1 MGSLEIARRRMA
13 NSRLTGS
20 PFDAPEALVRWH
32 GAMQAQDY
40 GPAKWSIAQ
49 RARGLIDEGVD
60 RAVASGSIVRTHVL
74 RPTWHFVAR
83 DDIRWMLAL
92 TAPRVHRHNGPR
104 YRELGL
110 EGKTLARCESVIV
123 SALEGGNRLT
133 RAEIESVLKNRR
145 IDTSGQRIA
154 YMLLHCELEG
164 AIGSGGLSGKQQT
177 YARLDE
183 RVPAGRPFDR
193 DESLV
198 ELTRRYLTS
207 HGPATV
213 QDFRWWSSLTV
224 ADIRKALHLLGP
236 EVRELM
242 ADGLTFWSMASD
254 DMRAPGSR
262 GAHFLQAYDELI
274 VGYTESRYVGD
285 PRAEAAR
292 AAFRDR
298 TMPNG
303 IILLNGAIAGH
314 WRRTLEKDAV
324 TVQLLLSDIPSPT
337 AKRAM
342 NAEAKRLARFL
353 GRTATVETS
362 QL

>member
-1 MGSLEIARRRMA
+1 MA
-13 NSRLTGS
+13 NSRLIGS
-20 PFDAPEALVRWH
+20 PLDAPEDVIRWH

-49 RARGLIDEGVD
+49 RAKGLIDVD
-60 RAVASGSIVRTHVL
+60 VDQAVASGSIVRTHVL

-110 EGKTLARCESVIV
+110 DGKTLARCESVMV
-123 SALEGGNRLT
+123 SALEGGTRLT
-133 RAEIESVLKNRR
+133 RQQIERLLKDRR

-154 YMLLHCELEG
+154 YMLLHGELEG
-164 AIGSGGLSGKQQT
+164 AIGSGGLAGKQQT

-213 QDFRWWSSLTV
+213 QDLRWWSSLTV
-224 ADIRKALHLLGP
+224 ADVRKALNLLGR
-236 EVRELM
+236 EVHELS
-242 ADGLTFWSMASD
+242 ADGFTFWSMVSND
-254 DMRAPGSR
+254 TRAPGGR

-303 IILLNGAIAGH
+303 IILLNGTIAGH

-324 TVQLLLSDIPSPT
+324 NVQLFLHDSPTPT

-353 GRTATVETS
+353 GRAATVETS
-362 QL
+362 QH